1 MKADR
6 SLRVLVADDDP
17 TVGVLM
23 QAALEAQ
30 GYSVTGVND
39 GTAALAAF
47 RAEPADLVLLD
58 VEMPGLTG
66 YEVCKEIRRGWGSDI
81 PVVLVTGH
89 DDVDSIE
96 YAYESGATDFMS
108 KPINW
113 TLIGHR
119 LRYILRAFRDAAER
133 RLAEQRVRRLAY
145 FDTLT
150 GLPNRQSFHELL
162 EREIARTK
170 RGGLGLAVMYLD
182 LDGFKGIN
190 DSLGHGIGN
199 LVLQWIADRL
209 RSGLRASDV
218 LGRQTDETGKVDAG
232 SVNAANIARLGGDEF
247 TVLLPCIE
255 HAEDALIVAHRIREM
270 IGRPFVIDDQE
281 IVMTASIGI
290 ALFPDD
296 ANDPETLLAHADT
309 AMYAAKAEGR
319 GSCRYYSASLTERAV
334 ARLEMESALHLALE
348 RKEFQL
354 AYQPQIDIH
363 SGAICGVE
371 ALIRWQRPEIGPV
384 SPLDFIPLAEEIGLI
399 VPIGA
404 WVLQTACADAMRWNA
419 LGLPPIQMSVN
430 ISPLQFR
437 DPEFQET
444 IRAAI
449 ASTGLPAS
457 QLEIE
462 ITESTLMEDATRTLE
477 LMNSLREHGIHIALD
492 DFGTGYSSLQY
503 LKQLPLNK
511 LKVDRAF
518 VCDMP
523 DSKADEAIVRA
534 VVSLARTL
542 DMRVTAEGVET
553 AEQRALLAELGCH
566 LIQGFH
572 FSKPVSFDMVAT
584 LLKSSDGA
592 IQ

>member
-1 MKADR
+1 LKTDQA
-6 SLRVLVADDDP
+6 LRVLVADDDP

-30 GYSVTGVND
+30 AYVVTVVED
-39 GTAALAAF
+39 GDAALASF
-47 RAEPADLVLLD
+47 RASPADLVLLD

-66 YEVCKEIRRGWGSDI
+66 YEVCREIRRGWGSDI

-96 YAYESGATDFMS
+96 HAYESGATDFMS

-162 EREIARTK
+162 ERELARTK
-170 RGGLGLAVMYLD
+170 RGGPGLAVLFMD
-182 LDGFKGIN
+182 LDGFKGVN

-199 LVLQWIADRL
+199 LMLQWVADRL
-209 RSGLRASDV
+209 RTGLRSSDI
-218 LGRQTDETGKVDAG
+218 LGRQTDDTGETEG
-232 SVNAANIARLGGDEF
+232 SGVADENIARLGGDEF

-255 HAEDALIVAHRIREM
+255 HAEGALVVAHRVREL

-281 IVMTASIGI
+281 IIMTASIGI

-296 ANDPETLLAHADT
+296 AKDAETLLAHADT

-319 GSCRYYSASLTERAV
+319 GNCRYYSASLTERAV
-334 ARLEMESALHLALE
+334 ARLELESALYQALE
-348 RKEFQL
+348 RKEFHL
-354 AYQPQIDIH
+354 AYQPQADAC

-371 ALIRWQRPEIGPV
+371 ALIRWRHPETGLI
-384 SPLDFIPLAEEIGLI
+384 SPLEFIPLAEENGLI
-399 VPIGA
+399 LPIGA
-404 WVLQTACADAMRWNA
+404 WVLETACADAMRWRA
-419 LGLPPIQMSVN
+419 MGLPPIQISVN
-430 ISPLQFR
+430 ISPIQFR
-437 DPEFQET
+437 DPELQDKIVAT
-444 IRAAI
+444 LAA
-449 ASTGLPAS
+449 TGLPAG

-477 LMNSLREHGIHIALD
+477 LMHLLRTQGVHIALD

-503 LKQLPLNK
+503 LKQLPLTK
-511 LKVDRAF
+511 LKIDRAF
-518 VCDMP
+518 VRDMP
-523 DSKADEAIVRA
+523 ASKADEAIVRA
-534 VVSLARTL
+534 VVTLAQTL

-553 AEQRALLAELGCH
+553 HEQSVVLAELGCH
-566 LIQGFH
+566 ILQG
-572 FSKPVSFDMVAT
+572 SYISMPVSFDDMVG
-584 LLKSSDGA
+584 LLQSSSGVTP
-592 IQ
+592 